1 MLRATHKKTTLEV
14 LSLPTAPFAEGRVH
28 SWIVAFCGR
37 LRGVRMRSDPA
48 GNLLVHYRHG
58 ADRGARPVCLTA
70 HTDHPGFVAEGMSG
84 GHRLRAV
91 WRGGVKPEYFADA
104 RVRFRVDDR
113 WVRGRIL
120 STRNTG
126 KGAARKVATAE
137 IDVPTHVPAGSLGMW
152 DLPEAAVRNGRFYA
166 RACDDLAGV
175 AAMLC
180 CLETLA
186 RTRARTEAY
195 FLFTRAEEVGFVG
208 AMAACRARTIPGR
221 CVVVAI
227 ETSAE
232 RANARIGDGPILR
245 VGDKATTYYSPATSY
260 CQVVAEDLH
269 KADKSFR
276 CQRKLM
282 DGGTCESTAYCQL
295 GYEATG
301 ICVALGNYHNM
312 NARTGRI
319 GPEYISVSDFA
330 NLVKWFVALTTTRQ
344 PYTGADAA
352 LQGRLKRI
360 EKEYAALLRR
370 TRPAPTR

>member
-1 MLRATHKKTTLEV
+1 MLRATHNKTTLDV
-14 LSLPTAPFAEGRVH
+14 LSLPTAPFVEGRVH
-28 SWIVAFCGR
+28 SWIAGFCGR
-37 LRGVRMRSDPA
+37 LRGVRMKSDPA

-58 ADRGARPVCLTA
+58 ATRVAHPVCLTA
-70 HTDHPGFVAEGMSG
+70 HTDHPGFVAEDVRS
-84 GHRLRAV
+84 GHRVRAA
-91 WRGGVKPEYFADA
+91 WRGGVKPEYFTDA
-104 RVRFRVDDR
+104 RVRFRVDDH
-113 WVRGRIL
+113 WVRGRIV
-120 STRNTG
+120 STRTTG
-126 KGAARKVATAE
+126 KGAARKVASAE
-137 IDVPTHVPAGSLGMW
+137 IDVPARVPAGSPGMW
-152 DLPEAAVRNGRFYA
+152 DLPDARIRNGRFYA

-232 RANARIGDGPILR
+232 RPNARIGDGPILR
-245 VGDKATTYYSPATSY
+245 VGDKATTYYSPATRY
-260 CQVVAEDLH
+260 CQAVAEDLR
-269 KADKSFR
+269 KTDKVFTY
-276 CQRKLM
+276 QRRLM

-312 NARTGRI
+312 NTRTGRI

-330 NLVKWFVALTTTRQ
+330 SLVKWFVALTTARQ
-344 PYTGADAA
+344 PYTGVDAA
-352 LQGRLKRI
+352 LQKRLKKI

-370 TRPAPTR
+370 TRPAPKR